1 MTMRDRAELGEV
13 IILVS
18 HNYSQ
23 SLASHVLPSADPWR
37 ADLSRTPDFMVSG
50 ERIELPTNGL
60 QTGGRFVGK

>member
-1 MTMRDRAELGEV
+1 
-13 IILVS
+13 
-18 HNYSQ
+18 
-23 SLASHVLPSADPWR
+23 VLPSADPWR